1 MKNMI
6 LLDIETGDFD
16 VDSGIYEVAL
26 LVIEEGKIV
35 LNEHITE
42 VKDEASIHLGMGK
55 GYAEISQNQLKKE
68 QFRKVINTYNYPI
81 VAHNVS
87 FDRKFLVHYGW
98 LDEDY
103 ECYDSIRAIKYANPH
118 LFSYSLGYLLNFYNI
133 NCTLT
138 HTALDDVRA
147 LYEVI
152 LKVNPNMWTPL
163 YKVSPKKFKKFVEA
177 TATVEG
183 QSNVFQNKRI
193 VFTGAGPFPRIL
205 MKEIAKKCGAIVT
218 GTVSSKTDLLICG
231 EKPGSK
237 LDKANELSIEVQT
250 DEWFIDA
257 VSRDLDLETA
267 TITRQSIAI
276 TTENSTGQKNST
288 FRKVPELKGKVVNIA
303 LLSRGTQ
310 SKVEDILVNLMEV
323 SSINKGT
330 NGYKVDVIIYAEDG
344 DYVLLKKA
352 EELQIKTIH
361 LSKFNEMIL
370 S

>member
-6 LLDIETGDFD
+6 LLDIETRYFD

-26 LVIEEGKIV
+26 LVIEEGEIV
-35 LNEHITE
+35 LSEHIAE
-42 VKDEASIHLGMGK
+42 VENEAFIDLGMGK
-55 GYAEISQNQLKKE
+55 GYADISQNQLKKE

-87 FDRKFLVHYGW
+87 FDRKFLVHYDW

-118 LFSYSLGYLLNFYNI
+118 LFSYSLGYLLNFYNM
-133 NCTLT
+133 NRQLN

-152 LKVNPNMWTPL
+152 LKVNPIIWIPL
-163 YKVSPKKFKKFVEA
+163 YKVSPKKFNNFVEA

-183 QSNVFQNKRI
+183 QSTVFQNKRI
-193 VFTGAGPFPRIL
+193 VFTGASPFPRIL

-218 GTVSSKTDLLICG
+218 GSVSSKTDLLICG

-257 VSRDLDLETA
+257 VSKDLNLETA
-267 TITRQSIAI
+267 TITRQSVAV
-276 TTENSTGQKNST
+276 TTENGIGQTNGIFK
-288 FRKVPELKGKVVNIA
+288 KIPELKGKSVNIA
-303 LLSRGTQ
+303 LLSRGIQ

-323 SSINKGT
+323 EGINKGT
-330 NGYKVDVIIYAEDG
+330 NGYKVDVIIHADDSDYA
-344 DYVLLKKA
+344 LLKKA
-352 EELQIKTIH
+352 EELKIKTIP

-370 S
+370 N